1 MTLEIFSEVYNCYYS
16 VVDAILKKSPLSKQ
30 QIDDIIRCNAFSE
43 SVLFLMPKL
52 CNDNRWNLLEC
63 NQEDLYASTLK
74 NKPFM
79 PLTTLEKS
87 WIKSLLLDDKFKLF
101 ITDELFKSM
110 EAQLQDVQPLFN
122 VNNFFYFD
130 KFSNG
135 DDYSNISYKSNF
147 LYVLKAIQNKKVL
160 LIDYTTSKN
169 KRVIGYFQPL
179 RLEYSLKNDKFRLFT
194 AKLHNNNEF
203 KYYILNI
210 SGINNVSVSNKSW
223 VDSVS
228 ISGFFKFRKSL
239 EPITVKV
246 INERNGINRFMME
259 FACYEKYTEYD
270 NQNDTITSQIWY
282 DTQTETELLIRLLS
296 FGPVLEIVSPKKV
309 REQAKQR
316 IKKQFELF
324 FNNI

>member
-1 MTLEIFSEVYNCYYS
+1 MEIFSEVYNCYYS

-43 SVLFLMPKL
+43 SILFLMPKL
-52 CNDNRWNLLEC
+52 CNDNQWNLLEC
-63 NQEDLYASTLK
+63 NQGDLYASTLK

-122 VNNFFYFD
+122 VDNFFYFD

-194 AKLHNNNEF
+194 AKLHNNSEF

-270 NQNDTITSQIWY
+270 SQNDTITSQIWY

>member
-1 MTLEIFSEVYNCYYS
+1 MISLNC
-16 VVDAILKKSPLSKQ
+16 
-30 QIDDIIRCNAFSE
+30 
-43 SVLFLMPKL
+43 
-52 CNDNRWNLLEC
+52 
-63 NQEDLYASTLK
+63 
-74 NKPFM
+74 
-79 PLTTLEKS
+79 
-87 WIKSLLLDDKFKLF
+87 SLH
-101 ITDELFKSM
+101 
-110 EAQLQDVQPLFN
+110 
-122 VNNFFYFD
+122 

-194 AKLHNNNEF
+194 AKLHNNEF

>member
-43 SVLFLMPKL
+43 SILFLMPKL
-52 CNDNRWNLLEC
+52 CNDNQWNLLEC
-63 NQEDLYASTLK
+63 NQGDLYASTLK

-122 VNNFFYFD
+122 VDNFFYFD

-194 AKLHNNNEF
+194 AKLHNNSEF

-270 NQNDTITSQIWY
+270 SQNDTITSQIWY

>member
-1 MTLEIFSEVYNCYYS
+1 MYNCYYS

-43 SVLFLMPKL
+43 SILFLMPKL
-52 CNDNRWNLLEC
+52 CNDNQWNLLEC
-63 NQEDLYASTLK
+63 NQGDLYASTLK

-122 VNNFFYFD
+122 VDNFFYFD

-194 AKLHNNNEF
+194 AKLHNNSEF

-270 NQNDTITSQIWY
+270 SQNDTITSQIWY